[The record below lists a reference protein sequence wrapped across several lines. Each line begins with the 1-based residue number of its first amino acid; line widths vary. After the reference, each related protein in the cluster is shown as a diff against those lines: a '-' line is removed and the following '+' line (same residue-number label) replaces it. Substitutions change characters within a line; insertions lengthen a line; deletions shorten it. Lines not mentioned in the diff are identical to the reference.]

1 MTISK
6 WLAIGLG
13 IALAVCIVI
22 IGKVAYDEHQAL
34 QNANAVTATTQAA
47 INTLVQNMAAR
58 DKADSAQQSAAKVAA
73 ANVKTSADAAQVI
86 VRYVTVPVPA
96 SPTAAPAAAPVQVV
110 TKQDFTPQEQAK
122 LPDSPSYAVET
133 QDAATQVAKQ
143 LIQCTAD
150 KTSLNACHA
159 DLVDS
164 SSALAAEKMQAATWE
179 AAAKGGTKMHRFLKF
194 AKCAAFAGGGAAVT
208 VAAGE
213 PKWAGIG
220 AVAGVTACQLF

>member
-6 WLAIGLG
+6 WLAIALG
-13 IALAVCIVI
+13 IALAVCLVI

-34 QNANAVTATTQAA
+34 ANATSATTASQAV
-47 INTLVQNMAAR
+47 IKTLLQNMADR
-58 DKADSAQQSAAKVAA
+58 DSADRAQQSAAQKAES
-73 ANVKTSADAAQVI
+73 NVKTSADAAQVI
-86 VRYVTVPVPA
+86 VKYVTVPVPA
-96 SPTAAPAAAPVQVV
+96 SPTAGPVAPPVQVV

-143 LIQCTAD
+143 LIACTAD
-150 KTSLNACHA
+150 RTSLNACHA
-159 DLVDS
+159 DLADS
-164 SSALAAEKMQAATWE
+164 SSALAAEKTQSAAWE